1 LCRLHLLILLPHQP
15 PLLLL
20 LWKVQAGER
29 LPCVFQVPPLLLL
42 LWKVQAGPAAALAWW
57 VLAMPGAWC
66 FPQY

>member
-1 LCRLHLLILLPHQP
+1 LCRLHLLNLLPHQL

-20 LWKVQAGER
+20 QVAGER
-29 LPCVFQVPPLLLL
+29 LPCLFQVPLLLLL

-66 FPQY
+66 YPQH